1 MTTTIRCLNVE
12 EELKE
17 VAGAESAVRIKVEER
32 NAIINNLKAE
42 VQGQWSIPEGSPNGN
57 DWHYPALEENL
68 KRAKLDAKRPQ
79 NQPTSEAHRAEV
91 KRVEREIEQIEQKL
105 TEEQSLVRE
114 KQVDLR
120 KWEDEKEEVT
130 KLEVGDEGAWADGKV

>member
-42 VQGQWSIPEGSPNGN
+42 VQGQ
-57 DWHYPALEENL
+57 
-68 KRAKLDAKRPQ
+68 
-79 NQPTSEAHRAEV
+79 
-91 KRVEREIEQIEQKL
+91 
-105 TEEQSLVRE
+105 
-114 KQVDLR
+114 
-120 KWEDEKEEVT
+120 
-130 KLEVGDEGAWADGKV
+130 

>member
-1 MTTTIRCLNVE
+1 
-12 EELKE
+12 
-17 VAGAESAVRIKVEER
+17 
-32 NAIINNLKAE
+32 
-42 VQGQWSIPEGSPNGN
+42 
-57 DWHYPALEENL
+57 
-68 KRAKLDAKRPQ
+68 
-79 NQPTSEAHRAEV
+79 
-91 KRVEREIEQIEQKL
+91 L